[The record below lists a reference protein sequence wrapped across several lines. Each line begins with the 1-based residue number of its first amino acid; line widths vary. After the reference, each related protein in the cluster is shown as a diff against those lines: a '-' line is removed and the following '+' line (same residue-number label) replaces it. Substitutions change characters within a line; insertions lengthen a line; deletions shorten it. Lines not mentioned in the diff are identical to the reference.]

1 MKLELDVYSAICE
14 TKMFVVNGIKATY
27 KDFGEKYD
35 TSPDTRKPN
44 SCGNMKFI
52 PRIPTEQVLN
62 KYGITK
68 NEYRH
73 ICELLRSC
81 VSFGTC
87 RLCG

>member
-14 TKMFVVNGIKATY
+14 TKMFKINEVDATY
-27 KDFGEKYD
+27 RDFGEKYD
-35 TSPDTRKPN
+35 ASPDITKPN
-44 SCGNMKFI
+44 CCGDMTFI
-52 PRIPTEQVLN
+52 PRIPAQQVLK

-68 NEYRH
+68 SEYKN